1 MYLPDGMYIMSYF
14 IYFGFFMSI
23 LGVLRAI
30 FPLNLVNLVIM
41 SINAGACGYVAI
53 IWWKWVKLDVEE
65 TTAKVV
71 WVTKIWYL
79 VGCVSTIV
87 FNILFLVMGGYK
99 GGIVA
104 IVMVVINIIL
114 PIVIGWYY
122 FQVTVRY
129 QLLKYGVKNN

>member
-1 MYLPDGMYIMSYF
+1 
-14 IYFGFFMSI
+14 
-23 LGVLRAI
+23 
-30 FPLNLVNLVIM
+30 
-41 SINAGACGYVAI
+41 
-53 IWWKWVKLDVEE
+53 
-65 TTAKVV
+65 
-71 WVTKIWYL
+71 
-79 VGCVSTIV
+79 
-87 FNILFLVMGGYK
+87 MGGYK